1 MHRKDLASG
10 KKGRI
15 LLMCLER
22 RDGVGQEWTKIERL
36 VSKPGFGRYFRIS
49 SRLSN
54 KALGLAQDGKS
65 DQYRRQIILKQT
77 WKQCENAASSQEYDQ
92 PSDGTYRPVR
102 CAISRITLLRRSFI
116 HQSNVTS

>member
-1 MHRKDLASG
+1 
-10 KKGRI
+10 
-15 LLMCLER
+15 MCLER

-36 VSKPGFGRYFRIS
+36 VSKPWFGRYFRIS

-65 DQYRRQIILKQT
+65 DQYRRQIILKET
-77 WKQCENAASSQEYDQ
+77 WKQCENAASSLEYDQ

-102 CAISRITLLRRSFI
+102 CAISPSTPILHSPVQCDLV
-116 HQSNVTS
+116 NGDP